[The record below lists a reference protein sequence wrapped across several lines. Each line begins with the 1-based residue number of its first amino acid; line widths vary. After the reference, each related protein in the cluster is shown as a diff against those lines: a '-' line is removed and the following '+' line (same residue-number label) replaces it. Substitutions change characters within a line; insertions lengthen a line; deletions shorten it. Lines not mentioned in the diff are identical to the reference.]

1 MKEKTKKILND
12 IGDIIGYTTS
22 LSLTTTLGNILRKVL
37 KYEKVV
43 YSEPNKYILY
53 TELGLAGGSII
64 FLLYKL
70 TKNIRDRWK

>member
-1 MKEKTKKILND
+1 MKEKNKKILND

-22 LSLTTTLGNILRKVL
+22 LGFTTTMGNILRKIL
-37 KYEKVV
+37 KYGKVV
-43 YSEPNKYILY
+43 YREPNKYILY

-64 FLLYKL
+64 FLFYKL